1 MVRLKHVSVL
11 RRYLCSTETGTVLP
25 SGSRLLSNVL
35 FGVLFEWLPLFLLIE
50 EKVAGDELQTGAR
63 TSRPSRWL
71 GTITSDHVPTSFLRL
86 FLYLPGKGLFVARL
100 IFFGFVISHIA
111 LQNHEKVARK
121 QSNARMQSKHKII
134 QAKQVLNVDFL
145 HLAHYTNAVK

>member
-1 MVRLKHVSVL
+1 
-11 RRYLCSTETGTVLP
+11 
-25 SGSRLLSNVL
+25 VL

-100 IFFGFVISHIA
+100 IFFWICDIPYSFAKSRKSC
-111 LQNHEKVARK
+111 EKTK
-121 QSNARMQSKHKII
+121 
-134 QAKQVLNVDFL
+134 
-145 HLAHYTNAVK
+145 